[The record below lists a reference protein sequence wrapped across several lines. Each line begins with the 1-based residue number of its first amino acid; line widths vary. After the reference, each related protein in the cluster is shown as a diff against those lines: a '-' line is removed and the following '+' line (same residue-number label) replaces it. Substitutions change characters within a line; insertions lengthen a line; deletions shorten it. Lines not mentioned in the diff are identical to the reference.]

1 MNSHTTATLTET
13 LALVI
18 GQSHTEALSEAL
30 AAQPDSHI
38 RVINYNRPE
47 SDTYRKG
54 VFDPRMVAGI
64 EPSVVVSM
72 ISGNFHNVLGLI
84 EYPTRFNFMDANDR
98 AGDVDKD
105 RVNIPYAVMFD
116 YLNTVMRAG
125 FLQVLLAIRDLY
137 GVPVHH
143 VCSPPPHPDSDFIKE
158 NPGGYFS
165 DKVHLG
171 VSPPPLRLKLY
182 TLHSRI
188 FREFCEE
195 NGIGFIPPPAEAV
208 DADGFLAEPYWR
220 RDPTHAN
227 AAYGALVARQIN
239 DLLGL

>member
-1 MNSHTTATLTET
+1 MTAERSKP
-13 LALVI
+13 ALVI

-30 AAQPDSHI
+30 ADKNIADI

-47 SDTYRKG
+47 SEIYRKG
-54 VFDPRMVAGI
+54 VFDPRMVADI
-64 EPSVVVSM
+64 EPSVVISM

-84 EYPTRFNFMDANDR
+84 EYPTPFNIMDSRDQVD
-98 AGDVDKD
+98 DVDKR

-125 FLQVLLAIRDLY
+125 FLQVLLTIRALYDLPMY
-137 GVPVHH
+137 H

-171 VSPPPLRLKLY
+171 VSPPALRLTLY
-182 TLHSRI
+182 KLHSRI
-188 FREFCEE
+188 FQEFCEE
-195 NGIGFIPPPAEAV
+195 NGIGFIPPPAEAI
-208 DADGFLAEPYWR
+208 DSQGFLAKPYWR

-227 AAYGALVARQIN
+227 AAYGALVSQQIH
-239 DLLGL
+239 DLVGV

>member
-1 MNSHTTATLTET
+1 MNSHTTAAPSQK

-18 GQSHTEALSEAL
+18 GQSHTEALSEAI
-30 AAQPDSHI
+30 ADHPVGNI

-47 SDTYRKG
+47 SETYRKG
-54 VFDPRMVAGI
+54 VFDSRMVAGI
-64 EPSVVVSM
+64 EPSIVVSM

-84 EYPTRFNFMDANDR
+84 EHPTRFNFMDANDR
-98 AGDVDKD
+98 IGDVDKD

-137 GVPVHH
+137 GLPVYHI
-143 VCSPPPHPDSDFIKE
+143 CSPPPHPNSDFIKE

-171 VSPPPLRLKLY
+171 VSPPDLRLKLY

-195 NGIGFIPPPAEAV
+195 NGIGFVPPPAEAV
-208 DADGFLAEPYWR
+208 DDKGFLGETYWR

-227 AAYGALVARQIN
+227 AAYGSLVARQISG
-239 DLLGL
+239 LLGI